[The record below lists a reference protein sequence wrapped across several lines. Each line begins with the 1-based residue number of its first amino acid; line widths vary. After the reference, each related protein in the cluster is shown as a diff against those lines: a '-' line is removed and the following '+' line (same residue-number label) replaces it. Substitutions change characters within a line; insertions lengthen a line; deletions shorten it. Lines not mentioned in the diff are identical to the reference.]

1 MPALGFHSLFDFHAC
16 DAALLA
22 DREVVRAALLDA
34 VREAGGTV
42 VAEMFHQFE
51 PHGVSGV
58 VVIAESHITVHTWPE
73 RSFAA
78 VDLFTCSPTLDH
90 DRVEQ
95 SVARALKARQVMRQ
109 RYERGA
115 AA

>member
-1 MPALGFHSLFDFHAC
+1 MPPLGHHSLFDFHAC
-16 DAALLA
+16 DATRLA
-22 DREVVRAALLDA
+22 DREIVRAALLDA

-58 VVIAESHITVHTWPE
+58 VVIAESHLTVHTWPE

-90 DRVEQ
+90 GRVEA
-95 SVARALKARQVMRQ
+95 SVARALGATRIERQ
-109 RYERGA
+109 RHERG
-115 AA
+115 

>member
-1 MPALGFHSLFDFHAC
+1 MPPLGYHSLFDFHAC

-22 DREVVRAALLDA
+22 DREVVRTALLNA

-58 VVIAESHITVHTWPE
+58 VVIAESHLTVHTWPE

-78 VDLFTCSPTLDH
+78 VDLFTCSATVDH
-90 DRVEQ
+90 GLVEA
-95 SVARALKARQVMRQ
+95 SVARALGAGRV
-109 RYERGA
+109 ERRRHDRG
-115 AA
+115 

>member
-1 MPALGFHSLFDFHAC
+1 MPPLGFHSLFDFHAC
-16 DAALLA
+16 DVARLA

-58 VVIAESHITVHTWPE
+58 VVIAESHLTVHTWPE
-73 RSFAA
+73 RAFAA
-78 VDLFTCSPTLDH
+78 VDLFTCSPTLEH
-90 DRVEQ
+90 GRVEA
-95 SVARALKARQVMRQ
+95 SLVRALGAGRVERS
-109 RYERGA
+109 RHERG
-115 AA
+115 